1 MPDGLRRLAGAAA
14 VATLLCGVAGEASAD
29 SELRRALS
37 HVPAKVAMDRNGI
50 AASFVGLSE
59 LRRLYAGDVS
69 AMRRRVGLG
78 DSDTLKALFIS
89 TDESWRDDTG
99 LKRSEI
105 ASLTDYGTPPRAV
118 VLWRFTEPAISASFV
133 EGLGKRGF
141 SHANGVW
148 RNGEPMKLDFAKRSI
163 TNPFLGPLGRASML
177 APFADGVAQS
187 PDPAAAAEAGGVSA
201 KTSLAGLAP
210 VEAAIDAIEKVAVQ
224 GSILQAIVL
233 TPAIWMQGDDV
244 LDMMATSPTVD
255 KKALADK
262 MAERA
267 KRPPTPVSLGVV
279 IADVETKEPAGSGV
293 VIALPYGDC
302 DTAREG
308 ARIFADKWKNAAGR
322 DGQTGAQRTGREP
335 AVTVHQGKEACVA
348 LLSLMGAPDAER
360 GNSVLRYITGA
371 IWQRDFKALQGG

>member
-1 MPDGLRRLAGAAA
+1 MPDGLRKLAGAAA
-14 VATLLCGVAGEASAD
+14 VATLLCGVAGAASAD

-59 LRRLYAGDVS
+59 LRKLYAGDPA
-69 AMRRRVGLG
+69 AMRLRVNLG
-78 DSDTLKALFIS
+78 GSDTAKAFFYS
-89 TDESWRDDTG
+89 DEASWKDSTG
-99 LKRSEI
+99 LKHDDI
-105 ASLTDYGTPPRAV
+105 ASFTEYGTPPRAV
-118 VLWRFTEPAISASFV
+118 VIWRFTEPAISAPFV
-133 EGLGKRGF
+133 EGLAKRGF
-141 SHANGVW
+141 SQVNGIW
-148 RNGEPMKLDFAKRSI
+148 RNGEPMKLDFTKRSV
-163 TNPFLGPLGRASML
+163 TNPFFGPLGRASML
-177 APFADGVAQS
+177 APFASGVAQS
-187 PDPAAAAEAGGVSA
+187 PDPGAAAEAGAVSV

-210 VEAAIDAIEKVAVQ
+210 VEAALDAIEKVAAQ
-224 GSILQAIVL
+224 GSVLQAIVL

-255 KKALADK
+255 KKVLADK

-267 KRPPTPVSLGVV
+267 KKPPTPVSLGVV
-279 IADVETKEPAGSGV
+279 IADVETKEPASNGV

-302 DTAREG
+302 DTAKEG

-335 AVTVHQGKEACVA
+335 AVTVHQAREACVA
-348 LLSLMGAPDAER
+348 LLSLMGAPDTER

>member
-1 MPDGLRRLAGAAA
+1 MPNGLRKLGGAIA
-14 VATLLCGVAGEASAD
+14 VATLLCGVAGTASAD
-29 SELRRALS
+29 SALRRALS
-37 HVPAKVAMDRNGI
+37 RVPAKVAMDRSGI

-78 DSDTLKALFIS
+78 DSDTAKAFFS
-89 TDESWRDDTG
+89 SDEASWKDNTG
-99 LKRSEI
+99 LKRDEI
-105 ASLTDYGTPPRAV
+105 ASFTEYGTPPRAV
-118 VLWRFTEPAISASFV
+118 VLWSFADAGLVDPFV

-141 SHANGVW
+141 SQAGGIW
-148 RNGEPMKLDFAKRSI
+148 RNGEPLKVDFTKRNPN
-163 TNPFLGPLGRASML
+163 NPFLGPLGRASML
-177 APFADGVAQS
+177 APFANGVAQS
-187 PDPAAAAEAGGVSA
+187 PDPGAAAEAGAVSA

-210 VEAAIDAIEKVAVQ
+210 IEAALDAIEKEAARS
-224 GSILQAIVL
+224 SILQAIVL

-244 LDMMATSPTVD
+244 MDMMATSPTVD

-267 KRPPTPVSLGVV
+267 KKPPTPVSLGVV
-279 IADVETKEPAGSGV
+279 IADVETREPASNGV

-322 DGQTGAQRTGREP
+322 DGQTGAQRTGRDP
-335 AVTVHQGKEACVA
+335 SVTVYQGKEACVA
-348 LLSLMGAPDAER
+348 LLSLVGTPDAER

-371 IWQRDFKALQGG
+371 IWQRDFKPLQGG